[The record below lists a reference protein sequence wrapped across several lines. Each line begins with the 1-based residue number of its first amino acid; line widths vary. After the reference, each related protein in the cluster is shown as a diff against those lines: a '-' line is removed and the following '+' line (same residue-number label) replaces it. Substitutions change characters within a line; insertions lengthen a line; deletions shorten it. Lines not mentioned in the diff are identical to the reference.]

1 MYYVP
6 IALAPRRREHESR
19 DTRHDVF
26 RRVRGSTS
34 RLVSSNVSCLLSTPM
49 VLASSLPQRRCVY
62 MLEMRRVSPQH
73 TRRDVTTQSASSRDD
88 DSATSTQRLTARF
101 AQHTKSLPNE
111 PSHLFRAKSRYYAW
125 QAGKTEKQVAVSFLF
140 LSPTPTFF
148 TSIPQT
154 TTIINTRHHQQTSA
168 NMFTHLMK
176 WCARFHKK
184 IGRHERVCLN
194 RGETGEGLWVK

>member
-111 PSHLFRAKSRYYAW
+111 PLTFIQGQVTLLCLAGWKNRKAGGRFVSLPLSYTNILHFHTTDYYH
-125 QAGKTEKQVAVSFLF
+125 
-140 LSPTPTFF
+140 
-148 TSIPQT
+148 
-154 TTIINTRHHQQTSA
+154 N
-168 NMFTHLMK
+168 
-176 WCARFHKK
+176 
-184 IGRHERVCLN
+184 
-194 RGETGEGLWVK
+194 